1 MILGICFFQLSP
13 LLCEISM
20 QLRPNLWHLDSLCVR
35 NKTQFATR
43 GGSFALSGRGVE
55 VHIFSTG
62 IFDHTFIKSR
72 ITYVYGGVD
81 TVGKGT
87 QLACLVGGQEVGIAK
102 ECQFF
107 SYSFST
113 DAQFVEAVDAFFVY
127 KNSHIK
133 KPTIILIDLDR
144 TPTYENKN
152 VAILN
157 DSVELAVKKL
167 TDLNYIVLVPAGD
180 GYKKNGVLLGSLN
193 AFINSPAR
201 LDSVFT
207 IGAHDF
213 DCTPAPF
220 SNYGKS
226 VDVFAP
232 GCGVVTGTL
241 DNKKI
246 AMNSTSAAM
255 ACVAGI
261 AVEFLQQNT
270 EATRKDFNSFIKRHF
285 FNTGLTEYLD
295 YYLAYDPVFTPDD
308 QDLYA
313 SFWYASAPYLYRF
326 PFIDEYLLA
335 HCPYLKSKIIVS
347 NYFLGEVYAN
357 TFFTVQIE
365 AESKT
370 IYNEKKPLF
379 YKLIGDTPSW
389 ASFEIGE
396 LSGKIFGSTK
406 NVVTSTPCV
415 FKVLID
421 DGTYSISKIFS
432 FTVLTNDRALF
443 GVGANLKT
451 SFTSGLV
458 LNLEEVKNNEILL
471 DVDQLKN
478 QSLKISSPLQ
488 RKVILLNKTTGA
500 FVAKTHTDLLGEF
513 LFYVPSGTF
522 QALAID
528 ENSVYNV
535 VVLNNLRT

>member
-1 MILGICFFQLSP
+1 MILGICFLHLSP
-13 LLCEISM
+13 LLCGISA
-20 QLRPNLWHLDSLCVR
+20 QLRPNFWHLDSLCVR
-35 NKTQFATR
+35 DKVNFITK
-43 GGSFALSGRGVE
+43 GGAFALSGKGVE

-62 IFDHTFIKSR
+62 IFEHNFIKSR
-72 ITYVYGGVD
+72 VTYVYGGTDVI
-81 TVGKGT
+81 GRGT
-87 QLACLVGGQEVGIAK
+87 QLACIVGGQEVGIAK
-102 ECQFF
+102 ECHFF

-113 DAQFVEAVDAFFVY
+113 DSQFVEAVDAFLVY
-127 KNSHIK
+127 KTTHIK
-133 KPTIILIDLDR
+133 KPTVILIDIDK
-144 TPTYENKN
+144 TPVFENKHIALLN
-152 VAILN
+152 NSIEFAI
-157 DSVELAVKKL
+157 KKI

-180 GYKKNGVLLGSLN
+180 GYRKDGVLLGSLN
-193 AFINSPAR
+193 AFVNSPAR

-207 IGAHDF
+207 IGAYEHDYS
-213 DCTPAPF
+213 PAPF

-261 AVEFLQQNT
+261 AVEFVQQNNN
-270 EATRKDFNSFIKRHF
+270 ATRKDFNSFIKRHF

-295 YYLAYDPVFTPDD
+295 YYLAFDPVFTPDD

-335 HCPYLKSKIIVS
+335 HCPYLKSKIIVN

-357 TFFTVQIE
+357 SFFILQIN

-370 IYNEKKPLF
+370 IYDENKPLF
-379 YKLIGDTPSW
+379 YKLIGDIPSW

-396 LSGKIFGSTK
+396 LSGKIFGTTK

-432 FTVLTNDRALF
+432 FTVLTNDRTLF

-451 SFTSGLV
+451 SFTSDVV
-458 LNLEEVKNNEILL
+458 LNLTELKYFDILL
-471 DVDQLKN
+471 DVNQLKN

-488 RKVILLNKTTGA
+488 RKVILLNKTTGS
-500 FVAKTHTDLLGEF
+500 FVAKTHTDLLGNF
-513 LFYVPSGTF
+513 LFYTPSGTF

-535 VVLNNLRT
+535 IVLNNLRT